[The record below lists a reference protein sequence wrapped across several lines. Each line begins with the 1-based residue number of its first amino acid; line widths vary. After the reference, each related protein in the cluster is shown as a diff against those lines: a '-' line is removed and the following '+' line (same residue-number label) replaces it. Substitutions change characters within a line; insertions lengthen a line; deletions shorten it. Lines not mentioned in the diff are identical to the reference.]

1 VNGKIV
7 GYQAGL
13 GFKKWLLDE
22 TLALAGSY
30 KGGIFQRLVAASYK
44 LAPVNDPAARPAFE
58 ELARKMSRQGDF
70 LRHDFNIIPS
80 SGDHYSS
87 LKQLRRSI
95 DAQRQAGK
103 RRADMY
109 VYAEP
114 PGPEGDTSQQGHP
127 VYSNDQ
133 NVMMR
138 GVHDAIAHLGG
149 DHPFSAR
156 GEYGA
161 YNRHLKTLCN
171 VQVARAGR
179 CMAAGALFTEI
190 VGQTS
195 YYYVYGQ
202 FATQKAVIL
211 PDFDHYNV
219 GLLASTSRLN
229 SFFRLQ
235 NKNLVCRPDFDPQV
249 FAGECPALSQ
259 ELGRQVSG
267 PKLKLA
273 AIPTR
278 S

>member
-1 VNGKIV
+1 MP
-7 GYQAGL
+7 GL
-13 GFKKWLLDE
+13 GFRGWLANE

-30 KGGIFQRLVAASYK
+30 KGGVFQRLVAASYK
-44 LAPVNDPAARPAFE
+44 LAPVSDPAALPAFQ
-58 ELARKMSRQGDF
+58 ELARKMSRQNDF
-70 LRHDFNIIPS
+70 LRHDYRFVPS

-114 PGPEGDTSQQGHP
+114 PGPEGDASQQGHP
-127 VYSNDQ
+127 VFSNDQ
-133 NVMMR
+133 NVLIR

-149 DHPFSAR
+149 NHPFSAR

-171 VQVARAGR
+171 VQDARAGK
-179 CMAAGALFTEI
+179 CLAAAALFTEI

-195 YYYVYGQ
+195 YFYVYGQ
-202 FATQKAVIL
+202 FAPQKAAFL
-211 PDFDHYNV
+211 NDFDYYNI
-219 GLLASTSRLN
+219 GLLSPSSRLN
-229 SFFRLQ
+229 RFFEVQ
-235 NKNLVCRPDFDPQV
+235 NKDLVCRPIFDPEA
-249 FAGECPALSQ
+249 FAREFTALSR
-259 ELGRQVSG
+259 ELARQVGG
-267 PKLKLA
+267 PKVRLA
-273 AIPTR
+273 AIPTP